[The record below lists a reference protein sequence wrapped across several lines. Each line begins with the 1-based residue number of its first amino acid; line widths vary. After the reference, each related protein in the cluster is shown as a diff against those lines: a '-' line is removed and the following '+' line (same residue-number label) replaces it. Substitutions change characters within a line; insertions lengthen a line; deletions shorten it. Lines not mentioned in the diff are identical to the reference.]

1 MILGTWR
8 GAVLALPR
16 PHMTPRPHDA
26 LFKSAFAT
34 PAHAAALLRA
44 VLPAALRD
52 AVAWDRLTAEPAS
65 FVDVALADHHGDLLF
80 SAPLQTHETARL
92 FTLLEHQ
99 STADPAMPLRGLRYQ
114 LRIWERDHKEQPA
127 PWLPPIFV
135 VVISHADG
143 RWAAPRSLDDMLDP
157 RVLALPG
164 AAELV
169 PRFSLIIEDLA
180 QRSDDE
186 LQAQSLAAFP
196 KLALWLLRDGSKPA
210 QILRSFDAWIST
222 MLEAQRAPTG
232 RDDFHTLLNYMFHV
246 IHCTQHDE
254 LHAKLDQLGRHTK
267 EIEMTIADYL
277 QEKGRTEGREK
288 GRTEGREEGRIEGRE
303 KGRIEGR
310 IAALRYQLLL
320 KFKLPALDP
329 GDEARLLAAT
339 PEALDRYL
347 ERVLMAH
354 SLAEVFE
361 D

>member
-1 MILGTWR
+1 MRPGKASAYLLTGPFYLYKRTNKDADEFD
-8 GAVLALPR
+8 GA
-16 PHMTPRPHDA
+16 
-26 LFKSAFAT
+26 KGC
-34 PAHAAALLRA
+34 
-44 VLPAALRD
+44 
-52 AVAWDRLTAEPAS
+52 
-65 FVDVALADHHGDLLF
+65 GDLLF

-196 KLALWLLRDGSKPA
+196 KLALWLLRDGSKP
-210 QILRSFDAWIST
+210 
-222 MLEAQRAPTG
+222 
-232 RDDFHTLLNYMFHV
+232 V
-246 IHCTQHDE
+246 
-254 LHAKLDQLGRHTK
+254 
-267 EIEMTIADYL
+267 
-277 QEKGRTEGREK
+277 
-288 GRTEGREEGRIEGRE
+288 
-303 KGRIEGR
+303 
-310 IAALRYQLLL
+310 
-320 KFKLPALDP
+320 
-329 GDEARLLAAT
+329 
-339 PEALDRYL
+339 EAL
-347 ERVLMAH
+347 
-354 SLAEVFE
+354 S
-361 D
+361 